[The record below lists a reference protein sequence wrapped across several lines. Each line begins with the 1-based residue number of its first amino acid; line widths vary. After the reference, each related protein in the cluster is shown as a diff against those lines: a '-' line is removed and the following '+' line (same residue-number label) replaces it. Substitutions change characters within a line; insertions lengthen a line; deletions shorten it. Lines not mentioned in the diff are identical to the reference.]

1 MVLILTHGE
10 THLVHVDIIYYIL
23 LVLHC
28 LNLNVAS
35 VTFLS
40 IAFLLVSKMGM
51 KISSK
56 YYTHIHTF
64 VVTMKSNYEERDL
77 HTFYVKGQG
86 VNVYSPVGHIASHE
100 YSTLLLQHSSTHG

>member
-1 MVLILTHGE
+1 MN
-10 THLVHVDIIYYIL
+10 
-23 LVLHC
+23 
-28 LNLNVAS
+28 LNLAS
-35 VTFLS
+35 VTFFS

-86 VNVYSPVGHIASHE
+86 VNVYSIVGHIASHE
-100 YSTLLLQHSSTHG
+100 YSIMLLQHSSTHG